1 MKRTLQFLATGPHLR
16 ADPHK
21 SAAKSSP
28 ASTASTSDSDF
39 AEIVAPVHKARSRPA
54 SAESSSEV
62 ARKNS
67 KKRRIT
73 DREESVAR
81 SPVASGSRRTSH
93 RQTSSRPLPVDDP
106 RNVNE
111 LESSD
116 EEEITIGGMPKPA
129 LLSAS
134 RSGSE
139 RDSFIADASMSA
151 TTSASQPCTSVSAT
165 EGGPKGAASQP
176 SSSRTSM
183 SQDQEDRTRSGPRVV
198 G

>member
-54 SAESSSEV
+54 SAESSSEA

-73 DREESVAR
+73 DREESV
-81 SPVASGSRRTSH
+81 SVAPGSRRTSH
-93 RQTSSRPLPVDDP
+93 RQASSRPLPVDDP

-111 LESSD
+111 LVTSD